1 MKRVSVVTIICLV
14 IAAVFFKEFM
24 IYTLF
29 FAPDRSRGQYEI
41 LRLSSESN
49 IRGNEEDY
57 YIRYMNSEKILR
69 YSFEREEATEYYIE
83 VPEGQFIKNGG
94 AVVGNQIY
102 YVLSDDTVRRFD
114 CGEQVD
120 EEVLSREDILKIY
133 GEEDMPDS
141 VGVSI
146 KKSERCLLLMING
159 YDAEEHL
166 YICPIDGDL
175 KKDFTEVNDLFSKE
189 DQTGIEQIVLY
200 QGIRIKRY
208 YDTEKEKYEIIELG
222 EEGNGRALYFFD
234 SRYTI
239 KADQKLV
246 TLYHEWGASDYS
258 YSAEGDARDNKIDC
272 LNEDEYKYAR
282 ITEDNLTM
290 EKGEIIGLLH
300 VPINLRRDP
309 LNPSQKEL
317 KYDVLFRLDPETGEN
332 SILYRARNNRTRI
345 IGYQDGVIYLMNNYR
360 IYTKTME
367 SGETKL
373 FLKLPR
379 DTSYKF
385 DWQGDYL
392 IVMRGYEIYGAY
404 KVR

>member
-246 TLYHEWGASDYS
+246 TLYHEWSASDYS
-258 YSAEGDARDNKIDC
+258 YSVEGDARDYKIDC

-360 IYTKTME
+360 IYTKTVE